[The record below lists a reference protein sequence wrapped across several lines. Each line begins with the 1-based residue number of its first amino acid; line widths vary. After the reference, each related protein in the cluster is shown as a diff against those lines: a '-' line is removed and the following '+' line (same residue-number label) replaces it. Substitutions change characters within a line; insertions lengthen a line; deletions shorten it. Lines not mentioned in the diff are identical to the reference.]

1 MRLYFFAF
9 SLFLLQ
15 ISIITRFFSFEGII
29 PDFLTIFV
37 IIYSLK
43 NSLKES
49 IKMAVFVGILQ
60 DLLSP
65 SGLIFNTLT
74 KLIVVGITF
83 SMKDRFYY
91 SNLVVKG
98 VLIVVITFID
108 IGIKSSLIFFK
119 TGIFE
124 ISYYHLVYLV
134 LNFVIF
140 YLVTFLDEVK

>member
-1 MRLYFFAF
+1 MKLYFFAF

-15 ISIITRFFSFEGII
+15 MSVVTKIFSFEGII

-37 IIYSLK
+37 IIYSLR
-43 NSLKES
+43 NDLKES
-49 IKMAVFVGILQ
+49 VKMALFVGILQ

-74 KLIVVGITF
+74 KLLIVGVTF

-91 SNLVVKG
+91 SSLIVKG
-98 VLIVVITFID
+98 VLIVVITLID
-108 IGIKSSLIFFK
+108 IGIKSSLVFFK

-124 ISYYHLVYLV
+124 ISYYYLVYLV
-134 LNFVIF
+134 LNFIIF
-140 YLVTFLDEVK
+140 YLVTFLDEIK